1 MHLLR
6 LKYPEYA
13 HKPDIGI
20 VHKHDII
27 TRIYTR
33 INMTLLLFNI
43 IIGTLGILLSFRGC
57 LDLQLRQMQR
67 NPFSYLQPLS
77 CSVDRV

>member
-13 HKPDIGI
+13 HKHDIGI

-27 TRIYTR
+27 TRIYKR

-43 IIGTLGILLSFRGC
+43 IIGTLGILL
-57 LDLQLRQMQR
+57 
-67 NPFSYLQPLS
+67 
-77 CSVDRV
+77 